1 MFRLQPKLLF
11 CFFHWRKVWPLP
23 IWLSVFTLLLFL
35 LPVPHKKLQSI
46 IYVWGQ
52 ETFFSTRLQHL
63 SWCFL
68 VLSDCVTSKSLIFDL
83 WVLKK
88 EGYQISSS
96 HQETEWVLRTDRSSQ
111 DMLSRASTPSFQEDH
126 HPWVVHGL
134 KRRPRHEFSAY
145 TFVKKIINLYDTWMH
160 IWKFQNLLFSL
171 FCYFL

>member
-1 MFRLQPKLLF
+1 MNLTPSSSRCACGSKCAGVQLKFTHKSQYGSGFCPKIYILCKSNIATKITFLF
-11 CFFHWRKVWPLP
+11 FSLKESLTTPHLTLRFHTF
-23 IWLSVFTLLLFL
+23 IISVV
-35 LPVPHKKLQSI
+35 PVPHKKLQSI

-52 ETFFSTRLQHL
+52 ETLFSTRLQHL

-96 HQETEWVLRTDRSSQ
+96 HQETEWVLRTDRSSR

-134 KRRPRHEFSAY
+134 
-145 TFVKKIINLYDTWMH
+145 
-160 IWKFQNLLFSL
+160 
-171 FCYFL
+171 